1 MIADMYSNKELNP
14 VVTKLPITDRK
25 LNISLVFITQCYF
38 AVPKD
43 IRLCCT
49 RYLIMKILNKQ
60 ELYSD
65 IDIEILIF
73 TKKFNSFLVIDVK
86 LTSDSIHFRKNLIER
101 YRN

>member
-14 VVTKLPITDRK
+14 VVTKFPITGRK

-43 IRLCCT
+43 ITLCCT
-49 RYLIMKILNKQ
+49 RYLITKILNKQ

-73 TKKFNSFLVIDVK
+73 TKKYYSFLVIDVK
-86 LTSDSIHFRKNLIER
+86 LTSDSVHFRKNLIER
-101 YRN
+101 I

>member
-1 MIADMYSNKELNP
+1 MYSNKELNP
-14 VVTKLPITDRK
+14 VVTKLPITGRK

-43 IRLCCT
+43 IRLRCT

-73 TKKFNSFLVIDVK
+73 TKKFYSFLVIDVK

-101 YRN
+101 I